1 LLPDAPHGALLYFCH
16 SGLYQGILPR
26 PVEIIIPELPM
37 KIMTKWLFALLLPFV
52 ITTAWAAA
60 DFVEGTQYT
69 RLASPQQTSVP
80 DKIEVVEMFSYAC
93 PHCFHMEPELSAWLK
108 SKPDDVAFVRLP
120 VVFRPDWEL
129 LAKAY
134 FTAQILG
141 VLDKTHEALFE
152 AIHEKNQKFG
162 DEAAMQAFFVSQGVS
177 ADDFRNTFNSF
188 AVAVKV
194 NSAKLMT
201 RRYAITGVPTFIV
214 NGKFSTSASLVGGK
228 ENKLSVKALNEKTLQ
243 VVDYLVEQERA
254 AGKPAASAAKS
265 P

>member
-1 LLPDAPHGALLYFCH
+1 
-16 SGLYQGILPR
+16 
-26 PVEIIIPELPM
+26 M
-37 KIMTKWLFALLLPFV
+37 KIMTTWLSALLLPFV
-52 ITTAWAAA
+52 IITACGAE
-60 DFVEGTQYT
+60 DFTEGTQYT
-69 RLASPQQTSVP
+69 RLATPQPTSAP

-93 PHCFHMEPELSAWLK
+93 PHCFHMEPELNAWLK
-108 SKPDDVAFVRLP
+108 TKPDDVVLVRLP
-120 VVFRPDWEL
+120 VVFRPEWEL

-152 AIHEKNQKFG
+152 AMHEKNRKFD
-162 DEAAMQAFFVSQGVS
+162 DEAAMQAFFVEQGVS
-177 ADDFRNTFNSF
+177 AEDFHNTVNSF

-228 ENKLSVKALNEKTLQ
+228 ESKLSVKELNEKTLQ
-243 VVDYLVEQERA
+243 VIDYLVAQER
-254 AGKPAASAAKS
+254 SAAKPAS
-265 P
+265 TAVVTP